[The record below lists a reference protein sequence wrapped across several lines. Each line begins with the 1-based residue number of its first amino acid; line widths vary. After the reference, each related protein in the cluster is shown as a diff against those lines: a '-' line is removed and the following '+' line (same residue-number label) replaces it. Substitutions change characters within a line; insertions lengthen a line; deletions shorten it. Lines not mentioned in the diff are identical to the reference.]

1 MKLAH
6 ISDLHIGKRVNEFSL
21 IEDQE
26 YILDEIL
33 SIIDQNH
40 VDGIIIAGDV
50 YDKSTPSAEA
60 VTVFDAFLVQ
70 LAKRRLEVFVISGN
84 HDSSERL
91 AFGNKLFDASG
102 VHISPVYDGTFNKI
116 TLNDSFGS
124 LNVYL
129 LPFVK
134 PTHVRKHTDK
144 EINSY
149 TEAIKLAIEQMNV
162 DSNERNVLV
171 THQFVT
177 GSVRSESEEL
187 SVGGSDN
194 VDASVMK
201 DFDYVALGHLHKPQ
215 SCGTEAIRY
224 CGSPLKY
231 SFSEARD
238 KKSVTIVTFGA
249 KNDVK
254 IDTYPLIPKR
264 DMVEIKG
271 KFDEITTPNYY
282 AETTYRSDY
291 MHITLTDEQD
301 IPDAIN
307 RLRII
312 YKNLMKLDYDNSR
325 TRENQNIS
333 SIEAIEKKTPL
344 ELFSELYEKQNN
356 EKMSKDQ
363 IELVSSIIEKI
374 WEDEQ
379 K

>member
-33 SIIDQNH
+33 SIIDKNQ
-40 VDGIIIAGDV
+40 VDGVIIAGDV

-60 VTVFDAFLVQ
+60 VTVFDSFLVK
-70 LAKRRLEVFVISGN
+70 LAKRRLEIFIISGN

-102 VHISPVYDGTFNKI
+102 VHISPVYDGTFNPI
-116 TLNDSFGS
+116 TLKDDFGS
-124 LNVYL
+124 INVYL
-129 LPFVK
+129 LPFIKPMHVK
-134 PTHVRKHTDK
+134 RYTDN
-144 EINSY
+144 EVSSY
-149 TEAIKLAIEQMNV
+149 TEAVKIAISQMNV
-162 DSNERNVLV
+162 NPKERNVLL

-177 GSVRSESEEL
+177 GSERCDSEEL

-194 VDASVMK
+194 VDASVMN

-215 SCGTEAIRY
+215 SCGRDTIRY

-231 SFSEARD
+231 SFSESKD
-238 KKSVTIVTFGA
+238 KKSVTIVTLGA

-254 IDTYPLIPKR
+254 IDTCPLVPKR

-271 KFDEITTPNYY
+271 NFEKITDPDYY
-282 AETTYRSDY
+282 MQTTYRSDY

-301 IPDAIN
+301 VPDAIN

-312 YKNLMKLDYDNSR
+312 YKNLMKLDYDNKR
-325 TRENQNIS
+325 TRENQEIS
-333 SIEAIEKKTPL
+333 AVECIEKKTPL

-356 EKMSKDQ
+356 EKMTKEQ
-363 IELVSSIIEKI
+363 IELVSSLIEKI

-379 K
+379 